1 MSNPRYPEEFKIEA
15 VKQVTERGLPVAEVA
30 ARLGM
35 STHSLYAWV
44 KRYRKPQE
52 QRAQEDDQQ
61 AELRRLRAE
70 LKRVTEER
78 DILKKG
84 RRVLC
89 QGVRLKYAFI
99 NQLSAEYS
107 VRRLCLTLKVHASG
121 YYAWLAEPQS
131 ARAKDDKRLLGLIK
145 HAWLESGGVYGY
157 RKIHDDLRELGE
169 ACGKHRVAR
178 LMRLEGLR
186 SQTGYRRR
194 PGRYGGKPPAASP
207 NHLERRFNVTEP
219 NKVWVTDI
227 TYIRTYEGW
236 LYLAV
241 VLDLFSRQVIGWSM
255 KPQMTSDLAIDALL
269 MAVWR
274 RKPKQEVMIHS
285 DQGSQFSSGDWQS
298 FLRANNLLGSMSR
311 RGNCHDNAVAESFFQ
326 LLKRE
331 RVRRKIYSTRQ
342 DARADVFDYIEMFY
356 NSKRRHGFNN
366 QLSPVEFEKQHLLS
380 LESV

>member
-1 MSNPRYPEEFKIEA
+1 MSRQRYPEEFKIEA
-15 VKQVTERGLPVAEVA
+15 VKQVTEKGKPVAEVA
-30 ARLGM
+30 QRLGM
-35 STHSLYAWV
+35 SVHSLYAWIKV
-44 KRYRKPQE
+44 YSKPQE
-52 QRAQEDDQQ
+52 QRQQDNDQQ
-61 AELRRLRAE
+61 AELRKLRAE

-99 NQLSAEYS
+99 KKHSTDYP
-107 VRRLCLTLKVHASG
+107 VRRLCQTLKVHPSG
-121 YYAWLAEPQS
+121 YYVWLAEPQS
-131 ARAKDDKRLLGLIK
+131 ARAKEDHRLLGLMK

-169 ACGKHRVAR
+169 TCGRNRVGR
-178 LMRLEGLR
+178 LMQAEGLR

-194 PGRYGGKPPAASP
+194 PAFYGGKPTVASP
-207 NHLERRFNVTEP
+207 NHLARQFKVSEP

-255 KPQMTSDLAIDALL
+255 KPRMCSDLAIDAML

-274 RKPKQEVMIHS
+274 RKPQQQVMIHS
-285 DQGSQFSSGDWQS
+285 DQGSQFSSSDWQS
-298 FLRANNLLGSMSR
+298 FLKANNVVSSMSR

-331 RVRRKIYSTRQ
+331 RVRRKTYATR
-342 DARADVFDYIEMFY
+342 DEARSDIFDYIEMFY
-356 NSKRRHGFNN
+356 NPKRRHSSAM
-366 QLSPVEFEKQHLLS
+366 QLSPVEYEKRYFLS